1 MVVRNAPG
9 SWAKNAEWD
18 EYRFRIAST
27 SGDELRVTR
36 IIVVDALDQ
45 PVDSHASRSSLI
57 DGSGDVAQRYEASG
71 KLARSP
77 SDGTWMFIGGVAL
90 TSTAAGM
97 LTVASMPTT
106 GFLAGSAAS
115 MAGIAAASFVAAGA
129 VVAVGVAKLVNNAQV
144 QSEIEH
150 RHTPMPAAI
159 GGATSTVV
167 VFFPIVPLPS
177 AVEISY
183 IDGAAEHL
191 VRLPLTAV
199 LADTHAIDAAR

>member
-1 MVVRNAPG
+1 MKSHAMLVCLLLSIAFIEGCSGPSVRSSALPSEQTTTPLAETGDSRIAIALDSVVVRNAPG

-97 LTVASMPTT
+97 LP
-106 GFLAGSAAS
+106 
-115 MAGIAAASFVAAGA
+115 
-129 VVAVGVAKLVNNAQV
+129 
-144 QSEIEH
+144 
-150 RHTPMPAAI
+150 
-159 GGATSTVV
+159 
-167 VFFPIVPLPS
+167 
-177 AVEISY
+177 
-183 IDGAAEHL
+183 
-191 VRLPLTAV
+191 
-199 LADTHAIDAAR
+199 